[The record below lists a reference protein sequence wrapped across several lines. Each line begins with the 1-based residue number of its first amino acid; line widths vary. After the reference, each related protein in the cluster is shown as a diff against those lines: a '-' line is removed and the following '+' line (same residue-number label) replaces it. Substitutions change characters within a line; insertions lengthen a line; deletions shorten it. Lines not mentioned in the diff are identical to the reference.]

1 MARLISSYIQYTKLN
16 DLVDKKV
23 IFDPDPYNDDS
34 YLNKDKTRDPFFIS
48 ANKSYQSKFNI
59 KGTPFLIRLQ
69 LNKEKMMNKSVTI
82 LDIKS
87 KFIKFYDN
95 RYRDVKGLKRQEK
108 EIITKILQCVIL
120 GNNDN
125 SDIPII
131 HIRFNMA
138 KFDYQSIINFA
149 NLLSNTFVIKGLEN
163 INDTEIANS
172 QYIHFNNPDESQQKL
187 QENKITTTGVNLED
201 IRNLSGIDLNRTVCN
216 DINYT
221 KKVFGIEAA
230 RTILLKELNTVFS
243 SSSVN
248 VPHLTLLVDMMTNT
262 GNLTSIDRHGIN
274 RLDTDPLSRAS
285 FEKTMDQ
292 LIQAAVYGEVDYMRS
307 VSSRIMAGQVIKGGT
322 GLCDIILDDNLLENT
337 EYIEDTDISFK
348 EFIKFTENNIIKDLI
363 KRNLKNMF
371 IP

>member
-1 MARLISSYIQYTKLN
+1 YKLTKYEFDKIVNDIIQNFKKCTVQPGEMVGCLAAQMIGEPSTQMTLNTFHATGSANVGMQGVPRIRELISLTKKIKTPQTYIYLEEEFRENKEMARLISSYIQYTKLS
-16 DLVDKKV
+16 DLVDKKEV
-23 IFDPDPYNDDS
+23 IFDPDPYDDDS

-69 LNKEKMMNKSVTI
+69 LNKDKMMNKSVTI

-172 QYIHFNNPDESQQKL
+172 QYIHFNNPDESQQKI

-221 KKVFGIEAA
+221 KKIFGIEAA
-230 RTILLKELNTVFS
+230 RTILLKE
-243 SSSVN
+243 
-248 VPHLTLLVDMMTNT
+248 
-262 GNLTSIDRHGIN
+262 
-274 RLDTDPLSRAS
+274 
-285 FEKTMDQ
+285 
-292 LIQAAVYGEVDYMRS
+292 
-307 VSSRIMAGQVIKGGT
+307 
-322 GLCDIILDDNLLENT
+322 
-337 EYIEDTDISFK
+337 
-348 EFIKFTENNIIKDLI
+348 
-363 KRNLKNMF
+363 
-371 IP
+371 